1 MAAFVFAKN
10 TSFRARF
17 WALTSCLCIFMIISM
32 RTTVQLDDDVFRRA
46 KAAAAAAGIPLSR
59 LIEDSLRENLRR
71 ILAPEAAHARP
82 FQMVT
87 FGQRGRRVAHE
98 PADFASTAE
107 AEDLRSLGR

>member
-1 MAAFVFAKN
+1 
-10 TSFRARF
+10 
-17 WALTSCLCIFMIISM
+17 M

>member
-1 MAAFVFAKN
+1 M
-10 TSFRARF
+10 
-17 WALTSCLCIFMIISM
+17 LIFM

-71 ILAPEAAHARP
+71 TAAPEGARP
-82 FQMVT
+82 RRFRMVT
-87 FGQRGRRVAHE
+87 FGQGERRVAHE
-98 PADFASTAE
+98 PADFATAAE